1 MVRPRN
7 VEYFAA
13 KDVAMAR
20 AGCQFVVCLF
30 IVAIIA
36 GCRTPQPVLKPPP
49 QPEILSKPPTETR
62 FQSSQ
67 FPDMAFRDMNS
78 QFRKPLDS
86 GGGGIIPARGNMGSP
101 GGMMPAGGMGP
112 AGMGGGYR

>member
-1 MVRPRN
+1 
-7 VEYFAA
+7 
-13 KDVAMAR
+13 MAR
-20 AGCQFVVCLF
+20 AGCQFVFCLF

-49 QPEILSKPPTETR
+49 QPEILSKPPSETR

-78 QFRKPLDS
+78 KFAKPLDS
-86 GGGGIIPARGNMGSP
+86 VGSDRKSASGATLTLNNSEVSWNTVP
-101 GGMMPAGGMGP
+101 PS
-112 AGMGGGYR
+112 GMGGGYR